1 MIPGKNYTPELIL
14 SIAWRRKW
22 LIVIPAIVVAV
33 MGVVITRLLPDK
45 YKSEATILVVPQRV
59 PENYV
64 RPAITTRIEERLRSI
79 NQQVRSR
86 ARLERII
93 EDENLYVDRRKTDI
107 MQDIVDDMSK
117 DIKVDI
123 VQGDVFRVA
132 FTSDNPR
139 TAKSVAD
146 RLTSFFID
154 ESLKDR
160 TVLAENTSTFLETEV
175 AAADRKLKEVEE
187 QVSAFKRQHDGELP
201 TQAEANR
208 LGLQAAQGGL
218 NNAIN
223 TIDRLQDEKARLQRL
238 LGQLQEAADA
248 AAAAPPPV
256 VVDNGGPRTKAQ
268 ELAAARADVARLQK
282 DGKKAGHP
290 DLDKAMRKIP
300 GLEREAAEEAAA
312 ATPLGAVPAAAAGNP
327 ALAQRLRDI
336 ADARRDL
343 DNTNKQ
349 IEKNQEFQREFTRQI
364 AEYQR
369 RLAVAP
375 IRDNELTQLTRDL
388 PTLKGHYESLS
399 SKRIDSQVSANVER
413 QQIGEQFRILDPA
426 RLPEKPSSPNREQLY
441 VLSAVLALLVGLGV
455 AGGAEYLDRG
465 LRSEDDVRL
474 ALALPVL
481 ATIPVIGEQPK
492 GSFRRRLMG
501 SAAVLLVAVVAT
513 ASWLV
518 SR

>member
-22 LIVIPAIVVAV
+22 LIVIPAILVAV

-45 YKSEATILVVPQRV
+45 YRSEATILVVPQRV

-117 DIKVDI
+117 AIDVDI

-146 RLTSFFID
+146 KLTSFFID

-175 AAADRKLKEVEE
+175 AAADRKLKAVEE
-187 QVSAFKRQHDGELP
+187 QIAAFKREHDGELP

-208 LGLQAAQGGL
+208 LGLQGARGDLQ
-218 NNAIN
+218 NTIN
-223 TIDRLQDEKARLQRL
+223 TLEKLQEEKARLQRL
-238 LGQLQEAADA
+238 LAQLQEAADA

-256 VVDNGGPRTKAQ
+256 VVDAGGPRTKAQ
-268 ELAAARADVARLQK
+268 ELAAARAEVAKLQK
-282 DGKKAGHP
+282 EGKKSGHP
-290 DLDKAMRKIP
+290 DLDKALRKIP

-312 ATPLGAVPAAAAGNP
+312 STPLGAAPAAAGNP
-327 ALAQRLRDI
+327 TLAQRLRDI

-343 DNTNKQ
+343 DNTNKN
-349 IEKNQEFQREFTRQI
+349 IERNLEYQRGLI
-364 AEYQR
+364 KDINEYQR
-369 RLAVAP
+369 RLAIAP

-426 RLPEKPSSPNREQLY
+426 RLPEKPSSPNRDQLY
-441 VLSAVLALLVGLGV
+441 VMSAVLAILVGLGV
-455 AGGAEYLDRG
+455 AGCFEYLDRG

-492 GSFRRRLMG
+492 GSLRRRLMG
-501 SAAVLLVAVVAT
+501 SAALLLVTLVA
-513 ASWLV
+513 ASSWLV
-518 SR
+518 LR